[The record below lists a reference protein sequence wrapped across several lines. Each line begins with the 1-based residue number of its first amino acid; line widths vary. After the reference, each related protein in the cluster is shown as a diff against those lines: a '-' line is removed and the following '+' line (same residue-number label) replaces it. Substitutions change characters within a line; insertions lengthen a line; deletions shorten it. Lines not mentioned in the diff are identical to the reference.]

1 MTHANYLR
9 GVFLAARD
17 WQIEDTWRVAGLKGT
32 GSLHI
37 TLRDTV
43 VSAGDFLISRTAYHG
58 LTARSALYL
67 GWNTKGEKRTPL
79 WRRKRPGPSPYWIFS
94 SI

>member
-1 MTHANYLR
+1 VTHANYLR

-32 GSLHI
+32 GSHHI

-43 VSAGDFLISRTAYHG
+43 VSAGDFFDLANGVPWADG
-58 LTARSALYL
+58 L
-67 GWNTKGEKRTPL
+67 
-79 WRRKRPGPSPYWIFS
+79 
-94 SI
+94 